1 MSGPFLQ
8 VSHTAVMNMCR
19 AHKHV
24 SELYPSREVTL
35 CLDPYSGLG
44 LLLWLLTGWGGIMW
58 PLCSSHMT
66 IMWQSYDDDDG
77 IYTIMY
83 YVYVP

>member
-1 MSGPFLQ
+1 MCKLEKEQNAVVVIFMSGPFPQ
-8 VSHTAVMNMCR
+8 VSHAAVMNMCR

-44 LLLWLLTGWGGIMW
+44 LLLWLLTG
-58 PLCSSHMT
+58 
-66 IMWQSYDDDDG
+66 
-77 IYTIMY
+77 
-83 YVYVP
+83 